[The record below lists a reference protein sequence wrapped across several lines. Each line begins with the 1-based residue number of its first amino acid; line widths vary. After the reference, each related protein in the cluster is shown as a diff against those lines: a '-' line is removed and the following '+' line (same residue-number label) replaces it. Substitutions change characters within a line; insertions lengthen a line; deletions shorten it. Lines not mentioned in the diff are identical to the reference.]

1 MTAIQPV
8 EDELSNMIE
17 RDFYRTTLASIS
29 QKFEKMQTFIN
40 NLANDISS
48 IDEFLSQLER
58 DAEQGFDVGSSQETL
73 LFQRSTLQ
81 IDLDF
86 YQRMKEAYVRKIFE
100 DLHNFTRGIVTAT
113 IEIEPNPLNR
123 PEDEL
128 RAGKMGGVAAFEADA
143 DYSIT
148 DVYTL
153 LNVTERNLFELGA
166 DIASFSVKIRDAQAK
181 QERGFAIGN
190 LLLNLES
197 QRTKLTLE
205 FKGYIM
211 RIPSVSGAKQSL
223 CRAVLEARADDLE
236 RDRYRA
242 RGRDRQEGTKWPR
255 PPRRKKWP
263 PPPPRPRR
271 PRPRHRPSHQHPRS
285 YNAHRRAQEVQKLK
299 TVVPHFNVATRHGIH
314 PSIPTATRVLDE

>member
-8 EDELSNMIE
+8 EDELSKMIE

-211 RIPSVSGAKQSL
+211 RIHQFLEQNNRFAERCLKRVQMISNEIVTEQEAESAKKEEV
-223 CRAVLEARADDLE
+223 AAAAAEASAAE
-236 RDRYRA
+236 A
-242 RGRDRQEGTKWPR
+242 
-255 PPRRKKWP
+255 PPIAP
-263 PPPPRPRR
+263 A
-271 PRPRHRPSHQHPRS
+271 S
-285 YNAHRRAQEVQKLK
+285 AEL
-299 TVVPHFNVATRHGIH
+299 
-314 PSIPTATRVLDE
+314 